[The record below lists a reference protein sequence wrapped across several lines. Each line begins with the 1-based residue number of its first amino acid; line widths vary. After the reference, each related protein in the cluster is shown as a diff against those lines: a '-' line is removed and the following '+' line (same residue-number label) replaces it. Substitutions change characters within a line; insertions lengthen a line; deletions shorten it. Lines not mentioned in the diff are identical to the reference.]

1 MSRLLP
7 DPDVAGAWMV
17 RVGDADQSWIDP
29 DDPTRLEFDY
39 MQRIADHLDVHRP
52 AGGEDARHPSR
63 WGRDVP
69 RAVCRGDPSDQPADR
84 L

>member
-52 AGGEDARHPSR
+52 AGERMRVIHLGGA
-63 WGRDVP
+63 GDVP

>member
-29 DDPTRLEFDY
+29 DDPTRLELSL
-39 MQRIADHLDVHRP
+39 IHI
-52 AGGEDARHPSR
+52 
-63 WGRDVP
+63 
-69 RAVCRGDPSDQPADR
+69 
-84 L
+84 

>member
-1 MSRLLP
+1 RGSVVDRSRRSHP
-7 DPDVAGAWMV
+7 SGV
-17 RVGDADQSWIDP
+17 RLYA
-29 DDPTRLEFDY
+29 T
-39 MQRIADHLDVHRP
+39 HRRSSRCSP
-52 AGGEDARHPSR
+52 SSGGEDARHPSR